1 MFEFVVGIGI
11 VCVLFFVGY
20 KVTGALFK
28 TLIWLCILLPIALVL
43 WGIAIL
49 CCCTLVLIPIG
60 VKLFGVGS
68 KVLFD

>member
-1 MFEFVVGIGI
+1 MFEFIVGIG
-11 VCVLFFVGY
+11 VLCVLFFVGY

-28 TLIWLCILLPIALVL
+28 ALIWLCILLPIALFL

-60 VKLFGVGS
+60 IKLFKFGTGILS
-68 KVLFD
+68 

>member
-1 MFEFVVGIGI
+1 MFEFIIGIGI

-28 TLIWLCILLPIALVL
+28 ALVWLCILLPIALVL

-60 VKLFGVGS
+60 VKLFGVGL
-68 KVLFD
+68 KVLLG